1 MCRGP
6 HPPGHAQA
14 DFGEAWAIVDGRS
27 RKVRFPV
34 VDLPQ
39 SDAMFL
45 KAYPA
50 ETAEAFCDGH
60 VAAFAIFGGVPLSI
74 LYDDTRLAGDGLEF
88 RVRASMVISKEYP
101 RCPDANPLRYPVPCL
116 TGC

>member
-1 MCRGP
+1 MTVAARRYGTVCGRGGWRWMRHLCRGP

-27 RKVRFPV
+27 RKVRFLV

-39 SDAMFL
+39 SDAAFV

-50 ETAEAFCDGH
+50 ETAEAFC
-60 VAAFAIFGGVPLSI
+60 
-74 LYDDTRLAGDGLEF
+74 
-88 RVRASMVISKEYP
+88 
-101 RCPDANPLRYPVPCL
+101 RCPAAHARMRERGQACGRLRFFRR
-116 TGC
+116 GCAVGSL